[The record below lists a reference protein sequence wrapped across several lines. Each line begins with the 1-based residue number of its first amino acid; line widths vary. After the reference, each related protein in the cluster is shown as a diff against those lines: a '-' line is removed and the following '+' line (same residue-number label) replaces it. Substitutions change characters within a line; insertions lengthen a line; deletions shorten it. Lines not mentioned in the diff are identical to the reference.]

1 MFTEVSDCAT
11 LDSWGWVS
19 GDPVPAP
26 GPRRRGCQH
35 TGVTTLCSRI
45 RRNFTSCSP
54 SLSACCNCNG
64 LLPAEHYQIVPNVGW
79 IGFLPRRG
87 APGFCKYWET
97 LRRLEVGLQVFVT
110 LTKDI
115 WGQKIW
121 KVSFMCYET
130 NPPTFVIYCNCVKYI
145 SRILLFDKAYF
156 GSKWYMYH
164 WNRCATIQTLK
175 EKKY

>member
-1 MFTEVSDCAT
+1 MKSTLLYLYIIPVVELVFKNLLEYSIKVLGFCPQLTPQQWRRPLLWSEIRSNGGQSVFTEVSDCAT

-35 TGVTTLCSRI
+35 TGVTTVCSRS

-97 LRRLEVGLQVFVT
+97 LRRLEVGL
-110 LTKDI
+110 
-115 WGQKIW
+115 
-121 KVSFMCYET
+121 
-130 NPPTFVIYCNCVKYI
+130 
-145 SRILLFDKAYF
+145 
-156 GSKWYMYH
+156 
-164 WNRCATIQTLK
+164 
-175 EKKY
+175 